1 MPSHE
6 PTAGDEEIVRA
17 LLRVAGLEP
26 SDEEV
31 QRLVAAYPGHRR
43 AVDRLYAVTMSKE
56 ERPQPVFGF
65 VGETPDDSG

>member
-1 MPSHE
+1 VPGHE

-17 LLRVAGLEP
+17 LLGVAGLEP

-31 QRLVAAYPGHRR
+31 QRLVAAYTGHRS
-43 AVDRLYAVTMSKE
+43 AVDKLYAVPMSKE

-65 VGETPDDSG
+65 AGETSDDSG